1 MTNVIERTK
10 DGMREAARLY
20 GWVENVYGTIEHIDT
35 QVMEGLAGN
44 VFPFP
49 VFYAIR
55 TAPEKDK
62 FKVLRFFLEKDLTEG
77 TASRYL
83 KCINDPKNGW
93 RKSEH
98 IHQIVDL
105 MTNAQSI

>member
-1 MTNVIERTK
+1 MTNIVERVK
-10 DGMREAARLY
+10 DGMRESARLY
-20 GWVENVYGTIEHIDT
+20 GWVNNVYGTIEHIDT

-55 TAPEKDK
+55 TTPEQDK
-62 FKVLRFFLEKDLTEG
+62 FKVLRLFLEKDLTEG
-77 TASRYL
+77 THSGYL

-98 IHQIVDL
+98 NHRITDL
-105 MTNAQSI
+105 LTNTQSI